1 MKSSRFPRHIFPP
14 IVSNSGNE
22 NYISC
27 SIVQCGK
34 MGVQPQAAF
43 GRQELW
49 GGKAEATRRG
59 RGYGARTGAFW
70 RGWGQRRGQWGTDGG
85 IVARTGQAPS
95 LLYTIREVLFCWR
108 VEIHWLW
115 LTTVSDP
122 FVHYSHLNA
131 RHTSSMEATIQ
142 ASRTRTLVWIAL
154 QPAP

>member
-1 MKSSRFPRHIFPP
+1 MKRVKSSRFPRHIFPP

-34 MGVQPQAAF
+34 MSIQPQAAF

-59 RGYGARTGAFW
+59 RGYGARTGALW
-70 RGWGQRRGQWGTDGG
+70 RGRGNG
-85 IVARTGQAPS
+85 VRTGLAPS

-115 LTTVSDP
+115 LTPVSDP

-131 RHTSSMEATIQ
+131 RHTSIMEATIQ
-142 ASRTRTLVWIAL
+142 ASRTRTLVWMAL

>member
-1 MKSSRFPRHIFPP
+1 MKRVKSSRFPRHIFPP

-34 MGVQPQAAF
+34 MSIQPQAAF

-49 GGKAEATRRG
+49 GGKAEATRPG
-59 RGYGARTGAFW
+59 RGYGATTGALWRGRGHRGEDGGNGVRTGL
-70 RGWGQRRGQWGTDGG
+70 
-85 IVARTGQAPS
+85 APS

-115 LTTVSDP
+115 LTPVSDP

-131 RHTSSMEATIQ
+131 RPTSSMEATIQ
-142 ASRTRTLVWIAL
+142 ASRTRTLVWMAL

>member
-1 MKSSRFPRHIFPP
+1 MKRVKSSRFPRHIFPP

-34 MGVQPQAAF
+34 MSIQPQVAF

-59 RGYGARTGAFW
+59 RGYGARTGA
-70 RGWGQRRGQWGTDGG
+70 RTGQWGKDGASPVPTIYNSRG
-85 IVARTGQAPS
+85 S
-95 LLYTIREVLFCWR
+95 FLLKGRDTLAMA
-108 VEIHWLW
+108 H
-115 LTTVSDP
+115 TVSDP